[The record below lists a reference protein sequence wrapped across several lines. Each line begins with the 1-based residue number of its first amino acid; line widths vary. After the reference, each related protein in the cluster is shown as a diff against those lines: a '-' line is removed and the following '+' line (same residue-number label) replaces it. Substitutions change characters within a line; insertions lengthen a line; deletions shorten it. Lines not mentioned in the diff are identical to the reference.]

1 MYLTASLSAE
11 STVAFTDSFEGSSLS
26 GKKESI
32 KAGKNSGRVIVK
44 VTNTVLKTTL
54 AKAFQEIDRLT
65 TIDFDNNGNKLQDI
79 RIIDP
84 EKHNKYLF
92 PSTITF
98 DASGKLSDT
107 EVFDKNFKPNTD
119 SINKMCKEALQTMG
133 RKLHW
138 RNCTVEAWCSL
149 IRYPFT
155 SEQTLICNMPWHRDK
170 CTLSMTTLLSPYNQ
184 HDNGFCGGAL
194 SFAKDSNVSG
204 TLPRSSSGIP
214 EKSTI
219 KTFEYK
225 EQGDGFIFDNIN
237 SLHKVKKMYVLNEK
251 KLKEQSVQR
260 LLLVCFTNPS
270 ENDVRH
276 LSVALGEENL
286 ALV

>member
-1 MYLTASLSAE
+1 
-11 STVAFTDSFEGSSLS
+11 
-26 GKKESI
+26 
-32 KAGKNSGRVIVK
+32 
-44 VTNTVLKTTL
+44 
-54 AKAFQEIDRLT
+54 
-65 TIDFDNNGNKLQDI
+65 
-79 RIIDP
+79 
-84 EKHNKYLF
+84 
-92 PSTITF
+92 
-98 DASGKLSDT
+98 
-107 EVFDKNFKPNTD
+107 
-119 SINKMCKEALQTMG
+119 
-133 RKLHW
+133 
-138 RNCTVEAWCSL
+138 
-149 IRYPFT
+149 
-155 SEQTLICNMPWHRDK
+155 MPWHRDK

-194 SFAKDSNVSG
+194 SFAKDSNVSS
-204 TLPRSSSGIP
+204 TLPRSSSGIS

-251 KLKEQSVQR
+251 KLKERPVQR

-270 ENDVRH
+270 EDDVRH